1 MNASAKSATLILL
14 AGSLWGWSQSSPS
27 SGTQPSVSEIAGS
40 FTNYQRITK
49 SEVYV
54 NPELAMLCRGA
65 SKEEVEAAGLKYG
78 PHANTGILIYMNE
91 SAATAFSTNSSVYPV
106 GAVIVKQKTIHGST
120 DKDGKRVHEA
130 DNGVGGMI
138 KRPAGYDPKNG
149 DWEYFY
155 FENAKKI
162 ESGRITSCVQCH
174 SSAKD
179 KDYVFGHWRK
189 TDG

>member
-1 MNASAKSATLILL
+1 MNASAKTATLILL
-14 AGSLWGWSQSSPS
+14 ASSLWEWSQSSPS
-27 SGTQPSVSEIAGS
+27 SGAQPSVSEVARS

-49 SEVYV
+49 SVVYV

-65 SKEEVEAAGLKYG
+65 SKEEVEAARLKYG

-91 SAATAFSTNSSVYPV
+91 SAAKASATNASVYPV
-106 GAVIVKQKTIHGST
+106 GAAIVKQKTIHGYT
-120 DKDGKRVHEA
+120 DKDGKRIQEA

-138 KRPAGYDPKNG
+138 KRPAGYDPKHG

-155 FENAKKI
+155 FEDTKKT

-179 KDYVFGHWRK
+179 KDYVFGNWRK
-189 TDG
+189 TRG